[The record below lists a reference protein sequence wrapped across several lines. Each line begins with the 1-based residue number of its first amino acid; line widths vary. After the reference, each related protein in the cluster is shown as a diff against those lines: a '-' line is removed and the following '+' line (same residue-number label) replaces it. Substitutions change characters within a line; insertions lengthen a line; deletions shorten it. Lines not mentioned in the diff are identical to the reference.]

1 VDKNDWFYW
10 QLEKEKRF
18 PFGEDFEELTR
29 KNEEEKLDE
38 KKLFLPAFVKD
49 DEK

>member
-18 PFGEDFEELTR
+18 PLGEDWEKLAK

-38 KKLFLPAFVKD
+38 KRLFLPAFVK
-49 DEK
+49 EEE